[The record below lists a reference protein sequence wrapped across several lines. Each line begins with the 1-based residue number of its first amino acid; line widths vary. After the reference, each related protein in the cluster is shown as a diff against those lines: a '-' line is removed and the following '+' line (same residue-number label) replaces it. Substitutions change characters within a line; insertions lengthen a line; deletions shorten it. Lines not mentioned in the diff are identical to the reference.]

1 MKNQTSTYQS
11 PQEHRTARIT
21 QRQREQARKARRRK
35 YMIRRVIALGIF
47 VAALSLLIIGVRT
60 VVLALTVQEETVKE
74 TNVPT
79 YIVES
84 PVEKS
89 VETETAIE
97 EPKEPTTEDLL
108 ASGVLTDDISLSYE
122 LQLCARE
129 AAETFGVPYRL
140 LLAVM
145 FRESSYNPEAANDI
159 CYGLMQI
166 HQMNFEWLEATLEN
180 YGVTD
185 IQRNPEDNIYAGAY
199 MLGILIDKYGDYHKA
214 LMAYNCGERG
224 AKRLWKQGYITSKYS
239 RSVLEIMEGLA
250 VAE

>member
-1 MKNQTSTYQS
+1 
-11 PQEHRTARIT
+11 
-21 QRQREQARKARRRK
+21 
-35 YMIRRVIALGIF
+35 MIRRVIALAIF
-47 VAALSLLIIGVRT
+47 VAALSLLIIGVRA
-60 VVLALTVQEETVKE
+60 VVLALTVQEEAVKE

-84 PVEKS
+84 PIEKPA
-89 VETETAIE
+89 ETEAAIE
-97 EPKEPTTEDLL
+97 EPKAPTTEDLL
-108 ASGVLTDDISLSYE
+108 ASGILTDDISLSYD

-166 HQMNFEWLEATLEN
+166 HQMNFGWLEAELEG

-185 IQRNPEDNIYAGAY
+185 IQGDPEDNIYAGAY
-199 MLGILIDKYGDYHKA
+199 MLGSLIDKYGDYHKA
-214 LMAYNCGERG
+214 LMAYNCGENG
-224 AKRLWKQGYITSKYS
+224 ARNLWEQGYTTSKYS
-239 RSVLEIMEGLA
+239 RSVIETMEGLA